1 MLFNDFESLFND
13 LNGDTNNKFKK
24 IVEQL
29 FNFDKPIDKFNFESE
44 KPTKVERFEE
54 DGYTF
59 EKQTWETEY
68 GSMVKIEMVNAP
80 TKSRELPLES
90 QLAKAIK
97 EERYEDAAK
106 IRDEIKK
113 IKTLSTEKQVAEQ
126 NNEWNF

>member
-1 MLFNDFESLFND
+1 MIN
-13 LNGDTNNKFKK
+13 T
-24 IVEQL
+24 
-29 FNFDKPIDKFNFESE
+29 
-44 KPTKVERFEE
+44 
-54 DGYTF
+54 
-59 EKQTWETEY
+59 
-68 GSMVKIEMVNAP
+68 P

-113 IKTLSTEKQVAEQ
+113 LKNLTTEKQVVEQ